1 MYDSRMNPPSRSKTT
16 GTSFVFLLKV
26 AQVGVS
32 PLVSPKNCLLVSL
45 PARNFPMFALDTVL
59 FVADRTKR
67 KAVRPSALLSV
78 LTSSDVSVS
87 LAAFLAALPLFL
99 LPPSNVLHTCLS
111 LSLRE
116 PFELRAP
123 YCIAFKV
130 YSRCEENISGFGGF
144 LPSFNCCVQ
153 SFIINVLQYTH
164 YGLKL
169 DSFHACR

>member
-1 MYDSRMNPPSRSKTT
+1 MES
-16 GTSFVFLLKV
+16 LHW
-26 AQVGVS
+26 
-32 PLVSPKNCLLVSL
+32 SL
-45 PARNFPMFALDTVL
+45 PRTVCSFRCRQEIFQCSSHWTRFYL
-59 FVADRTKR
+59 LPTAQSGK
-67 KAVRPSALLSV
+67 PSALLSV

-87 LAAFLAALPLFL
+87 LAAFLAALPLFP